1 MYIHVKLLEE
11 VQSIPVSSCDYL
23 LSTEVE
29 LIDKI
34 LI

>member
-1 MYIHVKLLEE
+1 MDIHVKLLKE
-11 VQSIPVSSCDYL
+11 VQSLSVSSCDYL